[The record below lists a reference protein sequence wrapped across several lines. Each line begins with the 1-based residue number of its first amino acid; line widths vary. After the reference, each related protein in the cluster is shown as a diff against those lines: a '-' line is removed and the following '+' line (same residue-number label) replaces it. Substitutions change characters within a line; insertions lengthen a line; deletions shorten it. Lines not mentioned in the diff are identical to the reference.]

1 MKIYKYFSS
10 TLFNTSNSRKTIY
23 ICFQKYGLHK
33 YKIKIKIKISEI
45 RKANKEK
52 NLFINK
58 SRERDSNPA

>member
-33 YKIKIKIKISEI
+33 YKIKIKIDYKSMILMGKIY
-45 RKANKEK
+45 A
-52 NLFINK
+52 LGYL
-58 SRERDSNPA
+58 